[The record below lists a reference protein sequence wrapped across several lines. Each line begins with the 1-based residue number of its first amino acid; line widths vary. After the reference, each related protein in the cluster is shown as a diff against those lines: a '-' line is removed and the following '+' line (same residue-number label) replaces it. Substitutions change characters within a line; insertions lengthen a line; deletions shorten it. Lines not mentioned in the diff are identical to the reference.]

1 MSDVSSRALDRRQL
15 IKAGAWAAPV
25 IVLATAA
32 PAAAAQSVDTRT
44 YSGAALVGVP
54 LSIDNEATAGLGKVC
69 THMEYRRNAFPYSDT
84 INGSQIDVSAP
95 AQLSVGWQIVAIGPG
110 ASTHETIVAS
120 GTAVAMMDAPTPEIG
135 ASFTLTPGSYRFEL
149 RFTAVNFTANPVKQ
163 SNGVMATFK
172 NTTSNPVSATT
183 FTIT

>member
-1 MSDVSSRALDRRQL
+1 MSDISSRALDRRQL

-32 PAAAAQSVDTRT
+32 PAAQSVDTRT

-54 LSIDNEATAGLGKVC
+54 LSIDNEATAGLGKVR

-95 AQLSVGWQIVAIGPG
+95 AQLSVGWQIVAADRGDRAGRFDPRDDRRLRNRSRHDG
-110 ASTHETIVAS
+110 RPDPRNRRKLHTHTGLV
-120 GTAVAMMDAPTPEIG
+120 P
-135 ASFTLTPGSYRFEL
+135 L
-149 RFTAVNFTANPVKQ
+149 
-163 SNGVMATFK
+163 
-172 NTTSNPVSATT
+172 
-183 FTIT
+183 